1 MRDRLSESGARDL
14 AMTIEGYWHRKG
26 RAVKTWIEPVT
37 FNEHRSKAISAYC
50 VRSSMVNGMPQRV
63 TH

>member
-26 RAVKTWIEPVT
+26 RAVKTWIVPVRM
-37 FNEHRSKAISAYC
+37 NEQQAKTIQAYC
-50 VRSSMVNGMPQRV
+50 VRSNMVNGCPQRRV
-63 TH
+63 H